1 MRIPLV
7 AGNWKMHTV
16 RQEAITLAEAIARAV
31 SGLSAA
37 VEVTLCPPFVF
48 LEPVR
53 QALADTPVQLGAQ
66 NVHPEPEGAFTGEIS
81 VPMLASVGC
90 RYVIVGHSERRQY
103 FGETDAWI
111 ARKVRAVL
119 QGGLRPI
126 LCVGERLEERQA
138 GRARQVVQAQLEGA
152 LDGLSEEALPE
163 LVIAY
168 EPVWAIGTGQNAT
181 PQQAQEMHGFIR
193 SWMRARWGS
202 KADSVRLL
210 YGGSLKPDNAAAL
223 FRQPD
228 VDGGLVGGASLKA
241 SSFLAIV
248 EAAIGVSSQGGE
260 A

>member
-103 FGETDAWI
+103 FGRRTPGSP
-111 ARKVRAVL
+111 ARSGPSCR
-119 QGGLRPI
+119 GLRPI

-228 VDGGLVGGASLKA
+228 VDGGLVGGESEGL
-241 SSFLAIV
+241 F
-248 EAAIGVSSQGGE
+248 VSGHRRGGYRCFQPGR
-260 A
+260 